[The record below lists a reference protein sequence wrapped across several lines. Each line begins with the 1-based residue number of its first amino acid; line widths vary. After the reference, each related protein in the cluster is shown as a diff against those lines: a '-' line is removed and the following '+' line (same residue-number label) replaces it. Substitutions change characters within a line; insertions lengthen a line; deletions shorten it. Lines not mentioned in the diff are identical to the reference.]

1 MEGRA
6 NGIIF
11 SELSATKKK
20 KKRLGLWVYD
30 VNLAVK
36 NMGVWRHVKAL
47 CIPQV
52 FVKT

>member
-11 SELSATKKK
+11 SELSARE